1 VLNQIAKLRARGLGV
16 IMISHNLE
24 DVGAVANRVVVL
36 RQGRRCGDFDVASA
50 TTEQVH
56 VAMTGS
62 IRGMTVGGEVVG
74 RHRARESG

>member
-1 VLNQIAKLRARGLGV
+1 
-16 IMISHNLE
+16 MISHNLD
-24 DVGAVANRVVVL
+24 DVGAVANRIVVL
-36 RQGRRCGDFDVASA
+36 RHGRNNGDFDVSSA
-50 TTEQVH
+50 TNEQVQ